1 MGGSLPGAKLTDE
14 GMGLSYQAFCIA
26 QSGLS
31 PWPFG
36 AVEEEPGEAGGESA
50 GPAPTPQQEGQ
61 QQQGAGSGSATQQQQ
76 QQLDTDK

>member
-1 MGGSLPGAKLTDE
+1 MGGSLPGAKLTEE

-36 AVEEEPGEAGGESA
+36 AVEEEAGEDGGESA
-50 GPAPTPQQEGQ
+50 ESPTTPQQEGQ
-61 QQQGAGSGSATQQQQ
+61 QQQGAGGGGATQQQQ